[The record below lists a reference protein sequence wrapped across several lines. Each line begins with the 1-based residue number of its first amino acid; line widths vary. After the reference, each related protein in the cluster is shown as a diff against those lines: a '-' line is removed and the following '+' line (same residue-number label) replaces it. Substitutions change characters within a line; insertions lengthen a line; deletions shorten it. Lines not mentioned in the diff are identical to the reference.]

1 MQPAQKPGNVPEFS
15 VGEISLAL
23 KKTVESAFERVRV
36 RGEISGLSRPASG
49 HVYFKL
55 KDQDAVIDAVC
66 WKFSLPKLAL
76 KPEDGLEIV
85 ATGKISTYP
94 GNSRYQIIV
103 DAIEMAGIG
112 ALLKQLEERKKKLAA
127 EGLFDESRKKKIPF
141 LPRSIGVITSP
152 TGAVIRDILHRL
164 QDRFPRPVLLWPVP
178 VQGAGAAEQ
187 IAAAIEGFNALS
199 ENGAVAR
206 PDVLIVARGGGSIED
221 LWEFNSE
228 IVVRAAAASKIPLIS
243 AVGHET
249 DFTLIDFAADLRAP
263 TPTAAAEL
271 AVPVKMQLL
280 SDIAQ
285 KSSRIS
291 SAIVRFLANER
302 RALQNLARALPHP
315 RQNIALLQQ
324 NLDGKSIRLKQS
336 LMAYVASMRARFSA
350 LHLSPKLLRQELTQ
364 KSQKL
369 DFLKNRLRQSAA
381 QIIAQ
386 QKQKLDSASALL
398 QSLSY
403 KNVLERGFA
412 VVRSESGEVIA
423 RKRQW
428 QAGEEYIVEFADGKA
443 KAKAD

>member
-1 MQPAQKPGNVPEFS
+1 MQPAHKPGNVPEFS

-127 EGLFDESRKKKIPF
+127 EGLFDESRKKKIPY

-178 VQGAGAAEQ
+178 VQGTGAAEQ
-187 IAAAIEGFNALS
+187 IAAAIEGFNALAQG
-199 ENGAVAR
+199 GAIAR

-228 IVVRAAAASKIPLIS
+228 IVARAAAASKIPLIS

-336 LMAYVASMRARFSA
+336 LMAYVASIRARFSA
-350 LHLSPKLLRQELTQ
+350 LHLSPKLLRQELAQ

-369 DFLKNRLRQSAA
+369 EFLKNRLRQSAA
-381 QIIAQ
+381 QTIARP
-386 QKQKLDSASALL
+386 KQKLDSASALL

-403 KNVLERGFA
+403 INVLERGFA
-412 VVRSESGEVIA
+412 VVRGENGEIIA
-423 RKRQW
+423 RKQQW
-428 QAGEEYIVEFADGKA
+428 KKGEGYIVEFADGKA